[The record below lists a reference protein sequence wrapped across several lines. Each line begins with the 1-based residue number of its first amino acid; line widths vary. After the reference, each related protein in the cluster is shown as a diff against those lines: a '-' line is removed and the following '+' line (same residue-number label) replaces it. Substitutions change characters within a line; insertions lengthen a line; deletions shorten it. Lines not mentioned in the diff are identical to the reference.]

1 MDWWHRWGRMQR
13 ASDQLVTRAKSAQ
26 AQPQV
31 MDAVK
36 SIDIL
41 DPTSEVSR
49 FEEKIRREEARSSS
63 DGRRQRGP
71 DVQDLGAAYWWV
83 IRLRPL
89 LISPLRAVRSSG

>member
-41 DPTSEVSR
+41 DPTSEVTASKRR
-49 FEEKIRREEARSSS
+49 FAARR
-63 DGRRQRGP
+63 P
-71 DVQDLGAAYWWV
+71 D
-83 IRLRPL
+83 
-89 LISPLRAVRSSG
+89 RAVTGEDSAAPRFKTSGPRTGG